1 MRCLNS
7 LGRLQIQPAP
17 QKFRAPPA
25 HWIELPAGNSVA
37 PVCRTRR
44 ACRKEPLAC
53 ASKLRC
59 GAVHVALG
67 RLHLLRALDQIVL
80 KSEGRHVLSAPQP
93 KTVLLTANRRWC
105 RADPIEAMRSIA
117 VLPCRRN
124 SRPSQTVATRTNFE
138 QAITGRCQERNCSAE
153 KLPAAN
159 SFCIRT
165 DCARFSKGAVGSGSS
180 CCRQMKVQAQFQRK
194 LPAGNLSSAT
204 HWLYPPPVRVQ
215 TIRSIDRLR
224 SNSLGTAQ
232 RRLSGTLS
240 AGIVPQG

>member
-1 MRCLNS
+1 MCCQPLSPKRCC
-7 LGRLQIQPAP
+7 
-17 QKFRAPPA
+17 
-25 HWIELPAGNSVA
+25 LP
-37 PVCRTRR
+37 RT
-44 ACRKEPLAC
+44 ADGAALIP
-53 ASKLRC
+53 SKLC
-59 GAVHVALG
+59 AA
-67 RLHLLRALDQIVL
+67 
-80 KSEGRHVLSAPQP
+80 SLSYLA
-93 KTVLLTANRRWC
+93 A
-105 RADPIEAMRSIA
+105 E
-117 VLPCRRN
+117 N